1 MSAYYT
7 LDLIAKKE
15 VKLKE
20 VDMLPTIHFLLE
32 LWLQKLVFQLWLLVN
47 KVVLGAGV
55 VKSKDFN
62 KVLCALTRI

>member
-32 LWLQKLVFQLWLLVN
+32 LWLQKLVFQL
-47 KVVLGAGV
+47 
-55 VKSKDFN
+55 
-62 KVLCALTRI
+62 